1 MFSEIKSSLYLHF
14 HDCLSGCINLLE
26 FLRYKVKTEYRE
38 NAVLMVISLFDFGTT
53 FMYSRSNKF
62 WSSGRQCHSLTQ
74 RKMLH
79 CKTLVYII
87 RAPASTCSKRAV
99 HAGGNS
105 KGRQIAS
112 WRRCTCFT
120 F

>member
-1 MFSEIKSSLYLHF
+1 LGLGVTYLHF

-79 CKTLVYII
+79 CKTLVYINYFK
-87 RAPASTCSKRAV
+87 SLDELFKNSSKE
-99 HAGGNS
+99 
-105 KGRQIAS
+105 
-112 WRRCTCFT
+112 
-120 F
+120 